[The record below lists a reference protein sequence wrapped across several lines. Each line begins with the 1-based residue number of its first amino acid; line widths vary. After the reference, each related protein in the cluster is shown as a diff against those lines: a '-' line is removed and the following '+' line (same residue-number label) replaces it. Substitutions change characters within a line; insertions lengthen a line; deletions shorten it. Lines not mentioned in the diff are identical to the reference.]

1 MPIYEFYCTDCHRIF
16 SFLSRSVNTQKRPAC
31 PRCARP
37 ELERRVSAFAISKGT
52 KEPASGAG
60 PEGMPEMDEA
70 KLASAMESL
79 EGEAEGLNEDD
90 PRQSA
95 RMMRKLFGATGMPM
109 DAGMEE
115 ALRRMEAGEDPD
127 KIEEEMGDVFAEG
140 AMGGGEPRRGAAAPR
155 RSRPSVDPELH
166 EM

>member
-1 MPIYEFYCTDCHRIF
+1 MPIYEFYCSDCHRIF

-37 ELERRVSAFAISKGT
+37 DLERRVSAFAISKGA
-52 KEPASGAG
+52 KETASG
-60 PEGMPEMDEA
+60 PEAMPDMDEVQM
-70 KLASAMESL
+70 ASAMQAL
-79 EGEAEGLNEDD
+79 EGEAEGLDESD

-95 RMMRKLFGATGMPM
+95 RLMRKLFGSTGMPM

-140 AMGGGEPRRGAAAPR
+140 ALPPGEPRRGAAGVR

>member
-31 PRCARP
+31 PRCGRP

-52 KEPASGAG
+52 KEPVGGAG
-60 PEGMPEMDEA
+60 PEAMPEMDEA

-79 EGEAEGLNEDD
+79 EGEAEGLNQDD

-109 DAGMEE
+109 EAGMEE

-140 AMGGGEPRRGAAAPR
+140 ALAGGEPRRGGAGPR